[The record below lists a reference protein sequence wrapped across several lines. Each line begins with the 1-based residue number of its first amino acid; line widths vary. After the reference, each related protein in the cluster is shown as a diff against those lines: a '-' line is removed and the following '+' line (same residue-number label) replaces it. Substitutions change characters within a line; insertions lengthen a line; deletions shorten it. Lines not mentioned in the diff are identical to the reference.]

1 MADLPKFSIVTPS
14 FNQGHFLEETI
25 LSVLHQRYPH
35 IEYIIV
41 DGGSTDNSVDIIKRY
56 ESKLA
61 WWVSE
66 KDRGQAHAINK
77 GLERVTGDIVAY
89 LNSDDVFLPGAF
101 DLVAKTFME
110 RPHINWLAGSC
121 LLFGNAAEACVKH
134 PTPTTDVASWLYYNR
149 LPQQSTFWRRSVMQK
164 QGLFEEKFRYSF
176 DYEYWV
182 RLVHG
187 GEHCDVIDFPLAG
200 FRLHP
205 HSKTV
210 AEGTHFAGEDK
221 ALRDHYLAKLS
232 PEEIQRLAV
241 MERNGQTFAQ
251 FTQAMELKQQGKGGE
266 AWNCFGSAV
275 RQNPGSLRT
284 RFALGCLRRLLRPVS
299 KPPGA

>member
-1 MADLPKFSIVTPS
+1 MPDLPKFSIVTPS
-14 FNQGHFLEETI
+14 YNQGHFLEETI
-25 LSVLHQRYPH
+25 LSVLNQRYPH

-101 DLVAKTFME
+101 DMVAKTFME

-134 PTPTTDVASWLYYNR
+134 PTPAPDVASWLYFNR

-164 QGLFEEKFRYSF
+164 HGLFEEKFRYSF

-187 GEHCDVIDFPLAG
+187 GERCEVLDFPLAG

-221 ALRDHYLAKLS
+221 SLRDHYLAKMS
-232 PEEIQRLAV
+232 PEEVQRLTV
-241 MERNGQTFAQ
+241 MERNGKTFAR

-266 AWNCFGSAV
+266 AWDCFIAAAKE
-275 RQNPGSLRT
+275 NPAAMGT
-284 RFALGCLRRLLRPVS
+284 RFGLGCIKRLLLT
-299 KPPGA
+299 

>member
-1 MADLPKFSIVTPS
+1 MGELPKFSIVTPS
-14 FNQGHFLEETI
+14 YNQGHFLEETI
-25 LSVLHQRYPH
+25 LSVLNQRYPH
-35 IEYIIV
+35 TEYIIV
-41 DGGSTDNSVDIIKRY
+41 DGGSTDSSVEVIKRY

-101 DLVAKTFME
+101 DMVAKIFME
-110 RPHINWLAGSC
+110 RPHINWLAGNC
-121 LLFGNAAEACVKH
+121 ILFGNAAEACVKY
-134 PTPTTDVASWLYYNR
+134 PTPAADIASWLHFNR

-164 QGLFEEKFRYSF
+164 HGLFEEKFRYSF

-187 GEHCDVIDFPLAG
+187 GERCETVDFPLAG

-205 HSKTV
+205 QSKTV

-221 ALRDHYLAKLS
+221 AFRDHYLAKMK
-232 PEEIQRLAV
+232 PEEVRSFEL
-241 MERNGQTFAQ
+241 MERNGKTFAL
-251 FTQAMELKQQGKGGE
+251 FAKAVELKSAGKSSE
-266 AWNCFGSAV
+266 AWDCFTKAV
-275 RQNPGSLRT
+275 KGNPAALGT
-284 RFALGCLRRLLRPVS
+284 RVGMGCLRRLFRAAPKS
-299 KPPGA
+299 PAA

>member
-1 MADLPKFSIVTPS
+1 MTALMPDLPKISIVTPS
-14 FNQGHFLEETI
+14 YNQGHFLEETI
-25 LSVLHQRYPH
+25 LSVWNQRYPH
-35 IEYIIV
+35 VEYIIV
-41 DGGSTDNSVDIIKRY
+41 DGGSTDDSVEVIKRH
-56 ESKLA
+56 ERKLA

-101 DLVAKTFME
+101 DMVAKIFTE

-121 LLFGNAAEACVKH
+121 ILFGNAAEACVKH
-134 PTPTTDVASWLYYNR
+134 PLPTPDVASWLHFNR

-164 QGLFEEKFRYSF
+164 HGLFEERFRYSF

-187 GEHCDVIDFPLAG
+187 GERCDVVDFPLAG

-221 ALRDHYLAKLS
+221 AFRELYLAKLK
-232 PEEIQRLAV
+232 PEEVQAFAV
-241 MERNGQTFAQ
+241 MERNGRTFAEY
-251 FTQAMELKQQGKGGE
+251 TQAMELHRQGQGAA
-266 AWNCFGSAV
+266 AWKCFFTAAKK
-275 RQNPGSLRT
+275 NPGSLRT
-284 RFALGCLRRLLRPVS
+284 RFGLGCFRRLLRPS
-299 KPPGA
+299 S

>member
-1 MADLPKFSIVTPS
+1 MPDFPKFSIVTPS
-14 FNQGHFLEETI
+14 YNQGHFLEETI
-25 LSVLHQRYPH
+25 LSVLNQRYPH

-41 DGGSTDNSVDIIKRY
+41 DGGSTDNSVEIIKRY

-101 DLVAKTFME
+101 DMVAKTFME

-134 PTPTTDVASWLYYNR
+134 PTPAPDVASWLYFNR

-164 QGLFEEKFRYSF
+164 HGLFEEKFRYSF

-187 GEHCDVIDFPLAG
+187 GERCEVLDFPLAG

-221 ALRDHYLAKLS
+221 SLRDHYLAKMS
-232 PEEIQRLAV
+232 PEEVQCLAV
-241 MERNGQTFAQ
+241 MERNGKTFARL
-251 FTQAMELKQQGKGGE
+251 TQAMELKQQGKGSE
-266 AWNCFGSAV
+266 AWDCFFAAV
-275 RQNPGSLRT
+275 KENPAALGT
-284 RFALGCLRRLLRPVS
+284 RFGLGCVKRLVLT
-299 KPPGA
+299 